1 MPEVIKR
8 HQGGNFNI
16 FIRLVLSGRIVN
28 ISFSKVPDTLRLI
41 ILVLRRVHA
50 RKYNQNA
57 DTRKRKLIIYNLW
70 QHKVINCHS
79 GDYWRCGPVI

>member
-1 MPEVIKR
+1 MPEVIKS
-8 HQGGNFNI
+8 HQNGNFNI

-41 ILVLRRVHA
+41 ILVLRRVYA

-57 DTRKRKLIIYNLW
+57 DTRKRKSIIYN
-70 QHKVINCHS
+70 
-79 GDYWRCGPVI
+79 